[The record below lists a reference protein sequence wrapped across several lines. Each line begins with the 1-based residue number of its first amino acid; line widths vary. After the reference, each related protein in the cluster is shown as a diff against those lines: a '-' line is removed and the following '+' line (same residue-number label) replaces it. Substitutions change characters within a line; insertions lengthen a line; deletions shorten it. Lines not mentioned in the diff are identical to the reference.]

1 MSEAVD
7 DDLVNNFQAI
17 THASEAN
24 ARMYLAAADSDL
36 QNAIAMYFAG
46 VTRAPF
52 TMPFESPRSDNW
64 SGAPLTLGVTLCECS
79 RPWRRC
85 AKT

>member
-7 DDLVNNFQAI
+7 AELVNNFQTI

-46 VTRAPF
+46 MLPSPRALQ
-52 TMPFESPRSDNW
+52 SLSRRSDNW
-64 SGAPLTLGVTLCECS
+64 
-79 RPWRRC
+79 
-85 AKT
+85 